1 MDETPNYY
9 VMVANHLEGGTML
22 RKIPMLP
29 GGPWMAGKRLAIRVP
44 EPLQFGL
51 NPNYPGR
58 LLAMYKGSIP
68 LIRDD
73 LLEILR
79 GAGVDN
85 LETFKAVLNDPIE
98 KKDHHNYK
106 AFNIVGVV
114 SCADP
119 VKSINANVNDH
130 TIVDVNYQNLVID
143 EKKAGGL
150 LFFRLAESV
159 NAIVVHRKIK
169 EAIEPRNI
177 AGMHFFGPGE
187 WAS

>member
-1 MDETPNYY
+1 MDSTPNYF
-9 VMVANHLEGGTML
+9 VMVGNHLEGGTML

-29 GGPWMAGKRLAIRVP
+29 GGPWMAGKRITVRVP
-44 EPLQFGL
+44 EPLPFGL
-51 NPNYPGR
+51 NPNYPGQM
-58 LLAMYKGSIP
+58 LAMYKASIP

-79 GAGVDN
+79 GVGVDN
-85 LETFKAVLNDPIE
+85 IETYKAVLNNPME
-98 KKDHHNYK
+98 PKDYQNYK

-119 VKSINANVNDH
+119 AKSINTRVNDH
-130 TIVDVNYQNLVID
+130 TVIDVNFQNLVID
-143 EKKAGGL
+143 ENKAGGML
-150 LFFRLAESV
+150 LFRLAESV

-169 EAIEPRNI
+169 EAVEPRKI
-177 AGMHFFGPGE
+177 PGMHFFGPGE